1 MAKKL
6 RIITLKRLYI
16 VLLAAASILTLFR
29 GGSMACSSTD
39 YNYQVF
45 FQTEKVAS
53 DGVNY
58 NPISDCVKKFCDLT
72 SNVYGVRGAGE
83 TLEIKLLMKPFI
95 YFEPDLKF
103 SDQIKASVA
112 ASIETEIIDQYKRW
126 KIHVCDSRETEA
138 VYKKAGFA
146 PGSPAVLTPEAMK
159 KLYAE
164 CGIYAVIDISFYS
177 MTFTKNFQ
185 VNIKT
190 PVSDRRD
197 LARTD
202 KYEARIRYK
211 ITKCENSD
219 ILWID
224 EVNGL
229 SDDSFYYSLF
239 EKGIIYNLKQICI
252 NESAI

>member
-1 MAKKL
+1 MFLFIAAL
-6 RIITLKRLYI
+6 I
-16 VLLAAASILTLFR
+16 VTSFCGEST
-29 GGSMACSSTD
+29 ACSSTD

-45 FQTEKVAS
+45 FQTERVDS
-53 DGVNY
+53 DGSNY

-72 SNVYGVRGAGE
+72 SNVYGGRAAGE
-83 TLEIKLLMKPFI
+83 TLEIKLLMKPSI
-95 YFEPDLKF
+95 YFEPGLKF
-103 SDQIKASVA
+103 SEQIKASVA
-112 ASIETEIIDQYKRW
+112 ASVETEIIDQYKRW
-126 KIHVCDSRETEA
+126 KIHVCDSQEASA
-138 VYKKAGFA
+138 VYKKAGFT
-146 PGSPAVLTPEAMK
+146 PGSPILLTPEAMK

-177 MTFTKNFQ
+177 MTYTKNFQ

-190 PVSDRRD
+190 PASDRRD

-211 ITKCENSD
+211 ITRCENSD

-224 EVNGL
+224 EVTGL

>member
-1 MAKKL
+1 
-6 RIITLKRLYI
+6 
-16 VLLAAASILTLFR
+16 
-29 GGSMACSSTD
+29 
-39 YNYQVF
+39 
-45 FQTEKVAS
+45 TEKVAS